1 MVMVSDD
8 DDGVSSA
15 NTYMSP
21 NSGISPGYEQSQSE
35 GPSHASTLR
44 RTHSSS
50 SGTVRNS
57 GSGSIN
63 SDSGLKRTT
72 PGLRLTKTNSGSSG
86 LTRTMSGPSTLSGL
100 SGSTIPHYN
109 SALAGQAITNS
120 SSTGNFGN
128 MAGSLHSRII
138 GGNPNMSGLLEP
150 IVDSVG
156 NSTENYLINTTSDST
171 SYASNFIANSPQDKP
186 IRRRKHKNSKLGCP
200 NCKKRRVKCSED
212 LPSCMNCVK
221 HKVKCGYLEYTEKE
235 LNEIRQY
242 KLSNEFDD
250 LSTDAKDSSF
260 LDKKPRSKLVKS
272 HSLPSNSAKEPEY
285 LTSKSLSVSDSF
297 STQQPRSLAQPLSE
311 SLNQVLLH
319 SQEVSRDSEIQ
330 QNHDLPFH
338 ELPEDPEILPR
349 HDLQTIANDLRQPQT
364 KNSSAQLD
372 LDMNNVLNIAHN
384 SITQNFDNLLGN
396 ARTDEIPIIYPVYS
410 INTDSHSSSGYMS
423 DANPYFVPKRD
434 VFSGQVNPSDNASSH
449 FFNATNV
456 TSTLNLPPTSL
467 AYNSDHSMT
476 SGPST
481 SSIPTYGLELSSM
494 QPPRQTLQNSQNF
507 QAPTPA
513 YDNILSN
520 RFGYP
525 EGNHSLPGALT
536 TPTSFVIIPRDNTN
550 YQLKLISLV
559 KEIGASIAAGTSLL
573 PQIRILYITWLN
585 SFIDHSYSSD
595 LMFSCLLNLTT
606 NYLICN
612 VFGSCPTYR
621 RLKSKLQTGLL
632 PYQQVGEF
640 SLFIDKSKTKNSAIV
655 KSIKYYAKVIK
666 DLRIL
671 LNKNDNPELC
681 SSVSYILSLMSIYD
695 PEATLNS
702 TICFRDG
709 LFSILSYNLNLS
721 LKKGEKV
728 PLLIPVHLKLMK
740 NIARSIYL
748 PGYDP
753 SFLFEFKSVL
763 TNFAEMVIPVL
774 ERVKQF
780 TLSQNLP
787 PIHSA
792 QFVKLKLFDL
802 LEFVNATIDKHVP
815 VINGNLDDMNIQE
828 EVLFD
833 MLYKWVRLFPS
844 RLTVISRDTDLLEKV
859 LYLFYKV
866 FKKSLF
872 AIFPQV
878 KYHFL
883 RDFDSPIMT
892 DVFTLKNDVDI
903 LLHEMDHSVEGSI
916 LDEYYQPLI
925 PHLKF
930 MSAYLIRMNT
940 FLSKRIMLLYR
951 YIVYEEIPQKMFPI
965 NDMRTWR
972 DSIKGVAQTRSDFNK
987 VIGLHELPIKSFLKT
1002 PIRKIHY
1009 PKIVNESNSDYGD
1022 DEIEIE
1028 IDLDMT
1034 QLQLDGLL
1042 AQDFRF
1048 P

>member
-1 MVMVSDD
+1 MVSDD
-8 DDGVSSA
+8 DDVSSA

-21 NSGISPGYEQSQSE
+21 TAGISPGDVQGQSE
-35 GPSHASTLR
+35 DPSHASTLG
-44 RTHSSS
+44 RTNSSS
-50 SGTVRNS
+50 SGPVRNS
-57 GSGSIN
+57 VSGSIN
-63 SDSGLKRTT
+63 SDSGLRTT
-72 PGLRLTKTNSGSSG
+72 APGLRLTKTNSGSSG
-86 LTRTMSGPSTLSGL
+86 LTRTISGASTLSGFG
-100 SGSTIPHYN
+100 GSTNPH
-109 SALAGQAITNS
+109 LAGEAITNS
-120 SSTGNFGN
+120 SSPGNLGN
-128 MAGSLHSRII
+128 VAGSLHSRII
-138 GGNPNMSGLLEP
+138 GGNSNMSGHLEP

-156 NSTENYLINTTSDST
+156 NLTENILINTPSDST
-171 SYASNFIANSPQDKP
+171 SYGSNFIANSPQDKP

-212 LPSCMNCVK
+212 LPSCTNCMK

-235 LNEIRQY
+235 LDEIRQY
-242 KLSNEFDD
+242 KLSNEFDE
-250 LSTDAKDSSF
+250 LSTDVKDSSF
-260 LDKKPRSKLVKS
+260 LDKKPRSNLEKS
-272 HSLPSNSAKEPEY
+272 HSLPYNSTKEPEY
-285 LTSKSLSVSDSF
+285 LTSKSLSVSDTF
-297 STQQPRSLAQPLSE
+297 STQKSRSLAQPLSE

-319 SQEVSRDSEIQ
+319 SQDSEIQ
-330 QNHDLPFH
+330 QNHDLPLH
-338 ELPEDPEILPR
+338 ELPNDPEILPK
-349 HDLQTIANDLRQPQT
+349 HDLQTIPNDSRHPQS
-364 KNSSAQLD
+364 KNYSCQLD
-372 LDMNNVLNIAHN
+372 LDMNNVLNIAHS

-396 ARTDEIPIIYPVYS
+396 ARTDEFPIIYPVYS
-410 INTDSHSSSGYMS
+410 INTDSHTSSGYMS

-467 AYNSDHSMT
+467 AYNSDHTMT
-476 SGPST
+476 SRPST
-481 SSIPTYGLELSSM
+481 STIPPYGLEISTM
-494 QPPRQTLQNSQNF
+494 QPPSQLQNPQNF
-507 QAPTPA
+507 QAPTLA
-513 YDNILSN
+513 YDN
-520 RFGYP
+520 RFGCP
-525 EGNHSLPGALT
+525 EKYSLPGALT
-536 TPTSFVIIPRDNTN
+536 TPTSFVIVQRDITN

-559 KEIGASIAAGTSLL
+559 KEMGASIAAGTSLL

-585 SFIDHSYSSD
+585 SFIHHSYSSD

-612 VFGSCPTYR
+612 TFDSCPSYR
-621 RLKSKLQTGLL
+621 RVKSKLQTGLL

-640 SLFIDKSKTKNSAIV
+640 SMYIDKSKLKNSAIV

-671 LNKNDNPELC
+671 LNKNDDPELC

-763 TNFAEMVIPVL
+763 TNFAEMVLPVL
-774 ERVKQF
+774 DKVNEV

-787 PIHSA
+787 PNYSSP
-792 QFVKLKLFDL
+792 FVKLKLLDL

-815 VINGNLDDMNIQE
+815 VINGNLDDMSIQE

-833 MLYKWVRLFPS
+833 ILYNWVRLFPS
-844 RLTVISRDTDLLEKV
+844 RLTVVSRDTDLLQKV

-878 KYHFL
+878 KFHFL

-892 DVFTLKNDVDI
+892 DVFAVKNDVDI
-903 LLHEMDHSVEGSI
+903 LIHEMDHSAENSL
-916 LDEYYQPLI
+916 LDEYYQPLL

-930 MSAYLIRMNT
+930 MTAYLIRINT

-951 YIVYEEIPQKMFPI
+951 YIVYEELPQKLFPI
-965 NDMRTWR
+965 DDMRAWR
-972 DSIKGVAQTRSDFNK
+972 DSIKGVAQARADFNK

-1009 PKIVNESNSDYGD
+1009 PKIVTESNSDYGD
-1022 DEIEIE
+1022 DEIDIE
-1028 IDLDMT
+1028 IDLEMA
-1034 QLQLDGLL
+1034 QLQPDGLL

-1048 P
+1048 S